1 MADDVDLNV
10 AFEDALKV
18 VEQEAFDA
26 EYKAIV
32 GDEPAEET
40 KTEEKPVETKSESST
55 PVPTVDWE
63 AKIKAEVD
71 KTKAEYENLLK
82 TRVDLSQVDEDTYF
96 ELTGKDK
103 ELFFK
108 KELFK
113 RASEGPLKEKL
124 KSDIAEYEKTSATT
138 ARTKALEA
146 QIEKDK
152 TEAAAR
158 AYREQYTSNA
168 KQYVDKLDEK
178 VAPTIF
184 RLAKNGESDWVLSEL
199 MAEVSRDA
207 QERFAKG
214 ESGEPI
220 SAEEAVKRIESRYAR
235 IAKVFSTQQ
244 TSKDERKPAPVK
256 DVNVKVPETKK
267 KTFDEEIEQG
277 IEEAL
282 KEYMKLEKARG
293 RQTL

>member
-1 MADDVDLNV
+1 
-10 AFEDALKV
+10 
-18 VEQEAFDA
+18 
-26 EYKAIV
+26 
-32 GDEPAEET
+32 
-40 KTEEKPVETKSESST
+40 
-55 PVPTVDWE
+55 
-63 AKIKAEVD
+63 
-71 KTKAEYENLLK
+71 
-82 TRVDLSQVDEDTYF
+82 
-96 ELTGKDK
+96 
-103 ELFFK
+103 
-108 KELFK
+108 
-113 RASEGPLKEKL
+113 
-124 KSDIAEYEKTSATT
+124 
-138 ARTKALEA
+138 
-146 QIEKDK
+146 
-152 TEAAAR
+152 
-158 AYREQYTSNA
+158 
-168 KQYVDKLDEK
+168 
-178 VAPTIF
+178 
-184 RLAKNGESDWVLSEL
+184 

-244 TSKDERKPAPVK
+244 TSKDERKSAPVK